1 MLGLNIGGLSLQTRD
16 VQGHGVFA
24 DGTVWFVPDAGGA
37 QVTEI
42 LPASVVSDRACAD
55 QRCRIEPRRGPV
67 R

>member
-1 MLGLNIGGLSLQTRD
+1 VDGIISAAIDGATFRVRD

-42 LPASVVSDRACAD
+42 LPASVVSDRVV
-55 QRCRIEPRRGPV
+55 PY
-67 R
+67 